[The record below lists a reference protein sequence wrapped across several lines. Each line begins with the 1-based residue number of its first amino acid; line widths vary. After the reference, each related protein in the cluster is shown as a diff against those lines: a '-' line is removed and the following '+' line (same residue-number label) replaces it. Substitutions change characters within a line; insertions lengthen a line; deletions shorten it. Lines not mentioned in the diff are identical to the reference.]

1 MVVNGFGIVNVL
13 CKQKEKVKQRIILF
27 QPCVPASFELKISKS
42 GKKNVEI
49 NEDKLKKETEI
60 IQKKSWN

>member
-1 MVVNGFGIVNVL
+1 MQT
-13 CKQKEKVKQRIILF
+13 KRVKKSIILF

-60 IQKKSWN
+60 IQKKFVELKGAKM

>member
-1 MVVNGFGIVNVL
+1 MQT
-13 CKQKEKVKQRIILF
+13 KRVKKSIILF
-27 QPCVPASFELKISKS
+27 QPCVPASFELKISIS

-60 IQKKSWN
+60 IQKNSWN